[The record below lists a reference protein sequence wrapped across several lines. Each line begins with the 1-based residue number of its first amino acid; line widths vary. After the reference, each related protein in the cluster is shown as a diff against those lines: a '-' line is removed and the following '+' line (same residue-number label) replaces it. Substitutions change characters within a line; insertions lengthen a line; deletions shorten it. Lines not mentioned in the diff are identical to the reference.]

1 MKINLMLKYF
11 ISTLVTLSCIA
22 IETNAMVSNDSLK
35 KFGIRIGT
43 DLQKIIRSASSQEY
57 NGISLNADI
66 RFKESIFL
74 FSEIGNEK
82 KMVEYSSVDSEIS
95 GNYIKL
101 GLQFKLNKDIIGL
114 RNLIYSSFGF
124 GISSFDQTI
133 SRHNIYN
140 IYSDLWG
147 EFTNTD
153 AIILEN
159 LNANWIEIGFGVKTE
174 ILNNLFLGIELQLK
188 NLIYQKNKNDIA
200 NFYIPGFNRTY
211 ESSNFGTGFNYSLT
225 YLIPIIKK

>member
-1 MKINLMLKYF
+1 MLKYF

-22 IETNAMVSNDSLK
+22 IKTNASVSNDSLK

-43 DLQKIIRSASSQEY
+43 DLQKLIRSASSQEY
-57 NGISLNADI
+57 NGISFNADI

-82 KMVEYSSVDSEIS
+82 KIVEYSSVDSEIS

-101 GLQFKLNKDIIGL
+101 GLQFKLNRDIIGL
-114 RNLIYSSFGF
+114 RNLIYSSFGL

-133 SRHNIYN
+133 LRYN

-153 AIILEN
+153 AINLEN
-159 LNANWIEIGFGVKTE
+159 LNANWIEIGFGIKTE

-211 ESSNFGTGFNYSLT
+211 EGSNFGTGFNYSLT

>member
-1 MKINLMLKYF
+1 MLKYF
-11 ISTLVTLSCIA
+11 ISILITLFCIA
-22 IETNAMVSNDSLK
+22 NHTNATASNDSLK
-35 KFGIRIGT
+35 KYGIRIGT

-57 NGISLNADI
+57 YGISSNADI

-124 GISSFDQTI
+124 GISSFDQII
-133 SRHNIYN
+133 SRYN
-140 IYSDLWG
+140 LS
-147 EFTNTD
+147 
-153 AIILEN
+153 
-159 LNANWIEIGFGVKTE
+159 
-174 ILNNLFLGIELQLK
+174 
-188 NLIYQKNKNDIA
+188 LIHI
-200 NFYIPGFNRTY
+200 
-211 ESSNFGTGFNYSLT
+211 
-225 YLIPIIKK
+225 

>member
-11 ISTLVTLSCIA
+11 ISTLVTLSCIV
-22 IETNAMVSNDSLK
+22 IETNATVSNDSLK

-66 RFKESIFL
+66 RFEESIFL

-133 SRHNIYN
+133 SRYNIYN

-153 AIILEN
+153 AINLEN

>member
-22 IETNAMVSNDSLK
+22 IKTNASVSNDSLK

-57 NGISLNADI
+57 NGISFNADI

-82 KMVEYSSVDSEIS
+82 KIVEYSSVDSEIS

-101 GLQFKLNKDIIGL
+101 GLQFKLNRDIIGL
-114 RNLIYSSFGF
+114 RNLIYSSFGL

-133 SRHNIYN
+133 LRNNIYN

-153 AIILEN
+153 AINLEN

-211 ESSNFGTGFNYSLT
+211 EGSNFGTGFNYSLT

>member
-1 MKINLMLKYF
+1 MLKYF

-22 IETNAMVSNDSLK
+22 IETNATVSNDSLK

-43 DLQKIIRSASSQEY
+43 DLQKIIRSASSQKY
-57 NGISLNADI
+57 NGISFNADI

-82 KMVEYSSVDSEIS
+82 KIVEYSSVDSEIS

-114 RNLIYSSFGF
+114 RNLIYSSFGL

-133 SRHNIYN
+133 FRYNIYN
-140 IYSDLWG
+140 IYSELWG

-153 AIILEN
+153 AINLEN

-174 ILNNLFLGIELQLK
+174 IINNLYLGIELQLK
-188 NLIYQKNKNDIA
+188 NLISQENKNDIA

>member
-1 MKINLMLKYF
+1 MLKYF
-11 ISTLVTLSCIA
+11 ISTLVTLFCIA
-22 IETNAMVSNDSLK
+22 IQTNAKVSNDSLK
-35 KFGIRIGT
+35 KYGIRIGT
-43 DLQKIIRSASSQEY
+43 DLQKLIKSASSQEY

-66 RFKESIFL
+66 RLKESIFL
-74 FSEIGNEK
+74 FTEIGNEK
-82 KMVEYSSVDSEIS
+82 KIVEYSSVGSEIS
-95 GNYIKL
+95 GNYLKL

-114 RNLIYSSFGF
+114 RNLIYSSFGL
-124 GISSFDQTI
+124 GVSTFDQTI
-133 SRHNIYN
+133 LRFNIYN
-140 IYSDLWG
+140 IHNDLWG

-153 AIILEN
+153 DINLEN

-211 ESSNFGTGFNYSLT
+211 EDSNFGSGFNYSLT

>member
-1 MKINLMLKYF
+1 MLKYF

-22 IETNAMVSNDSLK
+22 IETNATVSNDSLK

-82 KMVEYSSVDSEIS
+82 KMVEYSSVDLEIS

-133 SRHNIYN
+133 SRYNIYN

>member
-22 IETNAMVSNDSLK
+22 IKTNASVSNDSLK

-43 DLQKIIRSASSQEY
+43 DLQKLIRSASSQEY
-57 NGISLNADI
+57 NGISFNADI

-82 KMVEYSSVDSEIS
+82 KIVEYSSVDSEIS

-101 GLQFKLNKDIIGL
+101 GLQFKLNRDIIGL
-114 RNLIYSSFGF
+114 RNLIYSSFGL

-133 SRHNIYN
+133 LRYN

-153 AIILEN
+153 AINLEN
-159 LNANWIEIGFGVKTE
+159 LNANWIEIGFGIKTE

-211 ESSNFGTGFNYSLT
+211 EG
-225 YLIPIIKK
+225 

>member
-1 MKINLMLKYF
+1 MLKYF

-22 IETNAMVSNDSLK
+22 IETNATVSNDSLK

-43 DLQKIIRSASSQEY
+43 DLQKIIRSASSQQY
-57 NGISLNADI
+57 NGISFNADI

-74 FSEIGNEK
+74 FSEIGNVK
-82 KMVEYSSVDSEIS
+82 KIVKYSSVDSEIS

-114 RNLIYSSFGF
+114 RNLIYSSLGL

-133 SRHNIYN
+133 FRYNIYN

-153 AIILEN
+153 AINLEN

>member
-1 MKINLMLKYF
+1 MRIFSYIFLILAINKCF
-11 ISTLVTLSCIA
+11 S
-22 IETNAMVSNDSLK
+22 SN
-35 KFGIRIGT
+35 
-43 DLQKIIRSASSQEY
+43 II
-57 NGISLNADI
+57 I
-66 RFKESIFL
+66 KPSIFTIH
-74 FSEIGNEK
+74 SSNGKDWMYQEK
-82 KMVEYSSVDSEIS
+82 AINV
-95 GNYIKL
+95 
-101 GLQFKLNKDIIGL
+101 
-114 RNLIYSSFGF
+114 FGF

-133 SRHNIYN
+133 SRYNIYN
-140 IYSDLWG
+140 IYNDLWG

-153 AIILEN
+153 AINLEN
-159 LNANWIEIGFGVKTE
+159 LNANWIEIGFGIKTE

>member
-1 MKINLMLKYF
+1 MLKYF
-11 ISTLVTLSCIA
+11 ISTLVTLICIV
-22 IETNAMVSNDSLK
+22 IETNATVSNDSLK

-57 NGISLNADI
+57 NGISFNADI

-82 KMVEYSSVDSEIS
+82 KRVEYSSIDSEIS

-133 SRHNIYN
+133 SRYNIYN

>member
-22 IETNAMVSNDSLK
+22 IKTNASVSNDSLK

-43 DLQKIIRSASSQEY
+43 DLQKLIKSASSQEY
-57 NGISLNADI
+57 NGISFNADI

-82 KMVEYSSVDSEIS
+82 KIVEYSSVDSEIS

-101 GLQFKLNKDIIGL
+101 GLEFKLNKDIIGL
-114 RNLIYSSFGF
+114 RNLIYSSFGL

-133 SRHNIYN
+133 LRYN

-153 AIILEN
+153 AINLEN
-159 LNANWIEIGFGVKTE
+159 LNANWIEIGFGIKTE

-211 ESSNFGTGFNYSLT
+211 EGSNFGTGFNYSLT

>member
-11 ISTLVTLSCIA
+11 ISTLVTLFCIA
-22 IETNAMVSNDSLK
+22 IQTNATVSNDSLK
-35 KFGIRIGT
+35 KYGIRIGT
-43 DLQKIIRSASSQEY
+43 DLQKLIKSASLQEY

-66 RFKESIFL
+66 RLKESIFL
-74 FSEIGNEK
+74 FTEIGNEK
-82 KMVEYSSVDSEIS
+82 KIVEYSSVDSEIS

-101 GLQFKLNKDIIGL
+101 GLQFKLNRDIIGL
-114 RNLIYSSFGF
+114 RNLIYSSFGL

-133 SRHNIYN
+133 LRYNIYN

-153 AIILEN
+153 AINLEN

-211 ESSNFGTGFNYSLT
+211 EGSNFGTGFNYSLT

>member
-1 MKINLMLKYF
+1 MKIKLMLKYF

-22 IETNAMVSNDSLK
+22 IETNATVANDSLK

-82 KMVEYSSVDSEIS
+82 KRVEYSSIDSEIS

-133 SRHNIYN
+133 SRYNIYN

-153 AIILEN
+153 AIILKN
-159 LNANWIEIGFGVKTE
+159 LNANWIEICFGVKTE

>member
-22 IETNAMVSNDSLK
+22 IETNATVSNDSLK

-43 DLQKIIRSASSQEY
+43 DLQKIIRSASSQKY
-57 NGISLNADI
+57 NGISFNADI

-82 KMVEYSSVDSEIS
+82 KMVEYSSVDSETS
-95 GNYIKL
+95 GNYLKI

-114 RNLIYSSFGF
+114 RNLIYSSFGL

-133 SRHNIYN
+133 FRYNIYN
-140 IYSDLWG
+140 IYSELWG

-153 AIILEN
+153 AINLEN

-174 ILNNLFLGIELQLK
+174 IINNLYLGIELQLK
-188 NLIYQKNKNDIA
+188 NLISQENKNDIA

>member
-1 MKINLMLKYF
+1 MLKYF

-22 IETNAMVSNDSLK
+22 IETNATVSNDSLK

-57 NGISLNADI
+57 NGISFNADI

-114 RNLIYSSFGF
+114 RNLIYSSFGLGF
-124 GISSFDQTI
+124 SSFDQTI
-133 SRHNIYN
+133 SRYNIYN
-140 IYSDLWG
+140 IYSELWG

-159 LNANWIEIGFGVKTE
+159 LNANWMEIGFGVKTE
-174 ILNNLFLGIELQLK
+174 IFNNLFLGIELQLK

>member
-22 IETNAMVSNDSLK
+22 IKTNASVSNDSLK

-43 DLQKIIRSASSQEY
+43 DLQKLIKSASSQEY
-57 NGISLNADI
+57 NGISFNADI

-82 KMVEYSSVDSEIS
+82 KIVEYSSVDSEIS

-101 GLQFKLNKDIIGL
+101 GLQFKLNRDIIGL
-114 RNLIYSSFGF
+114 RNLIYTSFGL

-133 SRHNIYN
+133 LRYN

-153 AIILEN
+153 AINLEN
-159 LNANWIEIGFGVKTE
+159 LNANWIEIGFGIKTE

-211 ESSNFGTGFNYSLT
+211 EGSNFGTGFNYSLT

>member
-22 IETNAMVSNDSLK
+22 IKTNASVSNDSLK

-43 DLQKIIRSASSQEY
+43 DLQKLIRSASSQEY
-57 NGISLNADI
+57 NGISFNADI

-82 KMVEYSSVDSEIS
+82 KIVEYPSVDSEIS

-101 GLQFKLNKDIIGL
+101 GLQFKLNRDIIGL
-114 RNLIYSSFGF
+114 RNLIYTSFGL

-133 SRHNIYN
+133 LRYN

-153 AIILEN
+153 AINLEN
-159 LNANWIEIGFGVKTE
+159 LNANWIEIGFGIKTE

-211 ESSNFGTGFNYSLT
+211 EGSNFGTGFNYSLT

>member
-1 MKINLMLKYF
+1 MKIKLMLKYF
-11 ISTLVTLSCIA
+11 ISTLVTLICIV
-22 IETNAMVSNDSLK
+22 IETNATVSNDSLK

-57 NGISLNADI
+57 NGISFNADI

-82 KMVEYSSVDSEIS
+82 KRVEYSSIDSEIS

-133 SRHNIYN
+133 SRYNIYN

-153 AIILEN
+153 AIILKN

>member
-133 SRHNIYN
+133 SRYNIYN

-153 AIILEN
+153 AINLEN

>member
-1 MKINLMLKYF
+1 MKIKLMLKYF

-22 IETNAMVSNDSLK
+22 IETNATVANDSLK

-133 SRHNIYN
+133 SRYNIYN

-153 AIILEN
+153 AINLEN

>member
-1 MKINLMLKYF
+1 MLKYF

-22 IETNAMVSNDSLK
+22 IETNATVSNDSLK

-43 DLQKIIRSASSQEY
+43 DLQKIIRSASSQKY
-57 NGISLNADI
+57 NGISFNADI

-82 KMVEYSSVDSEIS
+82 KMVEYSSVDSETS
-95 GNYIKL
+95 GNYLKI

-114 RNLIYSSFGF
+114 RNLIYSSFGL

-133 SRHNIYN
+133 FRYNIYN

-153 AIILEN
+153 AINLEN

-174 ILNNLFLGIELQLK
+174 IINNLYLGIELQLK
-188 NLIYQKNKNDIA
+188 NLISQENKNDIA

>member
-1 MKINLMLKYF
+1 MKIKLMLKYF

-22 IETNAMVSNDSLK
+22 IETNATVTNDSLK

-133 SRHNIYN
+133 SRYNIYN

-153 AIILEN
+153 AIILKN

>member
-1 MKINLMLKYF
+1 MLKYF

-22 IETNAMVSNDSLK
+22 IETNATVSNDSLK

-57 NGISLNADI
+57 NGISFNADI

-82 KMVEYSSVDSEIS
+82 KIVEYSSVDSEIS

-114 RNLIYSSFGF
+114 RNLIYSSFGL

-133 SRHNIYN
+133 FRYNIYN
-140 IYSDLWG
+140 IYSNLWG

-153 AIILEN
+153 AINLQN

-188 NLIYQKNKNDIA
+188 NLISQENKNDIA

>member
-1 MKINLMLKYF
+1 MLKYF

-22 IETNAMVSNDSLK
+22 IETNATVSNDSLK

-43 DLQKIIRSASSQEY
+43 DLQKIIRSASAQEY

-66 RFKESIFL
+66 RFKESIFM

-82 KMVEYSSVDSEIS
+82 KIVEYSSVDSEVS

-133 SRHNIYN
+133 SRYNIYN
-140 IYSDLWG
+140 IYSNLWG

-153 AIILEN
+153 AINLEN

>member
-11 ISTLVTLSCIA
+11 ISILITLFCIA
-22 IETNAMVSNDSLK
+22 NHTNATASNDSLK
-35 KFGIRIGT
+35 KYGIRIGT
-43 DLQKIIRSASSQEY
+43 DLQKLIKSASSQKY
-57 NGISLNADI
+57 NGISFKADI

-82 KMVEYSSVDSEIS
+82 KIVEYSSVDSEVS

-114 RNLIYSSFGF
+114 SNLIYSSFGL

-133 SRHNIYN
+133 LRYN

-153 AIILEN
+153 AINLEN
-159 LNANWIEIGFGVKTE
+159 LNANWIEIGFGIKTE

-211 ESSNFGTGFNYSLT
+211 EGSNFGTGFNYSLT

>member
-11 ISTLVTLSCIA
+11 ISTLVTLSCIV
-22 IETNAMVSNDSLK
+22 IETNATVSNDSLK

-133 SRHNIYN
+133 SRYNIYN
-140 IYSDLWG
+140 IYSNLWG

-153 AIILEN
+153 AINLEN

>member
-11 ISTLVTLSCIA
+11 ISTLVTLSCIV
-22 IETNAMVSNDSLK
+22 IETNAIVSNDSLK

-57 NGISLNADI
+57 YGISLNADI

-82 KMVEYSSVDSEIS
+82 KRVEYSSIDSEIS

-124 GISSFDQTI
+124 GISSFDQII
-133 SRHNIYN
+133 SRYNIYN

-147 EFTNTD
+147 EFTYTD
-153 AIILEN
+153 AINLEN
-159 LNANWIEIGFGVKTE
+159 LNANWIEISFGVKTE

>member
-57 NGISLNADI
+57 NGISFKADI

-82 KMVEYSSVDSEIS
+82 KIVEYSSVDSEVS

-133 SRHNIYN
+133 SRYNIYN

>member
-1 MKINLMLKYF
+1 MLKYF

-22 IETNAMVSNDSLK
+22 IKTNASVSNDSLK
-35 KFGIRIGT
+35 KFGIRIGS
-43 DLQKIIRSASSQEY
+43 DLQKLIRSASSQEY
-57 NGISLNADI
+57 NGISFNADI

-82 KMVEYSSVDSEIS
+82 KIVEYSSVDSEIS

-101 GLQFKLNKDIIGL
+101 GLQFKLNRDIIGL
-114 RNLIYSSFGF
+114 RNLIYSSFGL

-133 SRHNIYN
+133 LRYN

-153 AIILEN
+153 VINLEN
-159 LNANWIEIGFGVKTE
+159 LNANWIEIGFGIKTE

-211 ESSNFGTGFNYSLT
+211 EGSNFGTGFNYSLT

>member
-22 IETNAMVSNDSLK
+22 IETNATVSNDSLK

-114 RNLIYSSFGF
+114 RNLIYSSFGLGF
-124 GISSFDQTI
+124 SSFDQTI
-133 SRHNIYN
+133 SRYNIYN
-140 IYSDLWG
+140 IYSELWG

-153 AIILEN
+153 AINLEN

>member
-11 ISTLVTLSCIA
+11 ISTLVTLSSIA
-22 IETNAMVSNDSLK
+22 IETNATVSNDSLK

-82 KMVEYSSVDSEIS
+82 KIVEYSSIDSEIS

-133 SRHNIYN
+133 SRYNIYN

-153 AIILEN
+153 AIILKN

>member
-1 MKINLMLKYF
+1 MLKYF

-22 IETNAMVSNDSLK
+22 IETNATVSNDSLK

-133 SRHNIYN
+133 SRYNIYN

-153 AIILEN
+153 AINLEN

>member
-11 ISTLVTLSCIA
+11 ISTLVTLFCIA
-22 IETNAMVSNDSLK
+22 IQINATVSNDSLK
-35 KFGIRIGT
+35 KYGIRIGT
-43 DLQKIIRSASSQEY
+43 DLQKLIKSASSQEY

-66 RFKESIFL
+66 RLKESIFL
-74 FSEIGNEK
+74 FTEIGNEK
-82 KMVEYSSVDSEIS
+82 KIVEYSSVDSEIS
-95 GNYIKL
+95 GNYLKL

-114 RNLIYSSFGF
+114 RNLIYSSFGL
-124 GISSFDQTI
+124 GVSTFDQTI
-133 SRHNIYN
+133 LRFNIYN
-140 IYSDLWG
+140 IHNDLWG

-153 AIILEN
+153 DINLEN

-211 ESSNFGTGFNYSLT
+211 EDSNFGSGFNYSLT

>member
-11 ISTLVTLSCIA
+11 ISILITLFCIA
-22 IETNAMVSNDSLK
+22 NHTNATASNDSLK
-35 KFGIRIGT
+35 KYGIRIGT
-43 DLQKIIRSASSQEY
+43 DLQKLIKSASSQEY
-57 NGISLNADI
+57 NGISFKADI

-82 KMVEYSSVDSEIS
+82 KIVEYSSVDSEVS

-114 RNLIYSSFGF
+114 SNLIYSSFGL
-124 GISSFDQTI
+124 GISSFEQTI
-133 SRHNIYN
+133 LRYNIYN
-140 IYSDLWG
+140 IYSDVWG
-147 EFTNTD
+147 DFTNTD
-153 AIILEN
+153 IINLEN

-188 NLIYQKNKNDIA
+188 NLIYQKNKNEIA

-211 ESSNFGTGFNYSLT
+211 EGSNFGTGFNYSLT

>member
-22 IETNAMVSNDSLK
+22 IKTNASVSNDSLK
-35 KFGIRIGT
+35 KYGIRIGT
-43 DLQKIIRSASSQEY
+43 DLQKLIKSASSQEY
-57 NGISLNADI
+57 NGISFKADI

-82 KMVEYSSVDSEIS
+82 KIVEYSSVDSEVS

-133 SRHNIYN
+133 SRYN
-140 IYSDLWG
+140 IYYIYSNLWG

-153 AIILEN
+153 AINLEN
-159 LNANWIEIGFGVKTE
+159 LNANWIEIGFGIKTE

-200 NFYIPGFNRTY
+200 IFYRKFETNL
-211 ESSNFGTGFNYSLT
+211 S
-225 YLIPIIKK
+225 

>member
-11 ISTLVTLSCIA
+11 ISTLVTLSCIV
-22 IETNAMVSNDSLK
+22 IETNATVSNDSLK

-133 SRHNIYN
+133 SRYNIYN